1 MQWFFGGEW
10 NPNVPCHSKCDMKK
24 IPTCSMVITAKQNSK
39 YTNDVFIPLEN
50 FRAGCKTTTNQP
62 IMQQAIGVVIS

>member
-1 MQWFFGGEW
+1 
-10 NPNVPCHSKCDMKK
+10 MKK

-50 FRAGCKTTTNQP
+50 FRAGCKTTNNQP
-62 IMQQAIGVVIS
+62 IMQQAICVVIS